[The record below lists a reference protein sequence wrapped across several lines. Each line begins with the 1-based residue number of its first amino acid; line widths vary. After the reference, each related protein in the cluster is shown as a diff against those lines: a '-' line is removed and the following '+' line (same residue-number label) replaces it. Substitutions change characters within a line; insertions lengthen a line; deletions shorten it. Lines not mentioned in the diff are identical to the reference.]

1 MSHHNMPLEFIV
13 AGAIWL
19 TAIFMFVVMLIATF
33 AALRSEDQTET
44 APKPSSF
51 ITRFATLF
59 LKRKTSEN
67 KDNPG
72 VS

>member
-1 MSHHNMPLEFIV
+1 
-13 AGAIWL
+13 
-19 TAIFMFVVMLIATF
+19 MFVVMLIATF